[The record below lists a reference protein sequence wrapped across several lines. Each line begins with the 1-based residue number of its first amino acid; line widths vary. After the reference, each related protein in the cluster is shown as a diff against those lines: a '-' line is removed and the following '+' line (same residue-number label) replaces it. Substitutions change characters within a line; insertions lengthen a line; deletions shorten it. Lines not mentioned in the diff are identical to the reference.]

1 MSQLLTDSN
10 DTLLIELF
18 TEELPP
24 KALARLGE
32 AFAQGLFAGLSAQG
46 LLGDG
51 AAVAAFATPRRLAAQ
66 VTLVRRNAPD
76 REQREKV
83 LPLSVALDA
92 NGEPTPPLTK
102 KLAALAKSVG
112 VASID
117 WRSLERASDGKA
129 DAFFYR
135 YTARG
140 AELVA
145 GLQAALDDTIAR
157 LPIPKVMSYQR
168 PDGSTVHFVRPA
180 HRLVALLGA
189 EVVPVTALGLQAGR
203 TTQGHRFLSEGTIEI
218 AHAGEYATVLAARG
232 RVLASYAERRE
243 RIRAAL
249 LEQAGDDRVIMPDA
263 LLDEVNSLVEWP
275 VVYPCHFEAAFLAV
289 PQECLILTMQTN
301 QKYFALTDAAG
312 HLRNRFLIV
321 SNLATDTPQSIIAG
335 NERVVRPRLAD
346 AKFFFDQDRKKTL
359 ASRVPQLGSVV
370 YHNKIGSQLDRVQRL
385 QQIAGHVADA
395 LAAAGIAVDKAAAMR
410 GAELAKADLLTD
422 MVGEFPELQGTMG
435 TYYARHDGEAEEVAL
450 ACSEHY
456 RPRFAGDALPAGPV
470 SLAVALAD
478 KLETLVGIW
487 GIGLSPTGEK
497 DPFALRRHA
506 LGILR
511 MLVETPLP
519 LAVDTLLEIAQQSFA
534 GIAAVKPAQD
544 AIADFLY
551 DRLRG
556 YLKDKGYTTNEV
568 EAVVSQRPRRLDD
581 ILARLEAVRTF
592 AALPQA
598 EALAA
603 ANKRITNIL
612 RKNTEPVG
620 QVQPALLQEAAESA
634 LHAALES
641 ARPQVEAAFAGGD
654 FAAALRDL
662 AQLRDAVDRF
672 FNDVMVMAEDAQLR
686 ANRLAL
692 LASLHVLANRVADIS
707 KLAA

>member
-1 MSQLLTDSN
+1 MSQPMTDS
-10 DTLLIELF
+10 LLIELF

-24 KALARLGE
+24 KALGRLGD
-32 AFAQGLFAGLSAQG
+32 AFAQGLFAGLG
-46 LLGDG
+46 ERDLLEPG
-51 AAVAAFATPRRLAAQ
+51 ATVTPFATPRRLAAL
-66 VTLVRRNAPD
+66 VSGVRRSAPD

-92 NGEPTPPLTK
+92 NGEPTAPLAK

-112 VASID
+112 VAEID
-117 WRSLERASDGKA
+117 WQSLERASDGKA
-129 DAFFYR
+129 EAFFYR

-140 AELVA
+140 AELAAAV
-145 GLQAALDDTIAR
+145 QAALEDTIAK

-180 HRLVALLGA
+180 HSLIALFGA
-189 EVVPVTALGLQAGR
+189 EILPVTLLGLQASNL
-203 TTQGHRFLSEGTIEI
+203 TQGHRFLSHGRIEI
-218 AHAGEYATVLAARG
+218 AHANDYAQQLESAGHV
-232 RVLASYAERRE
+232 VASYAERRE
-243 RIRAAL
+243 RMRAAL
-249 LEQAGDDRVIMPDA
+249 LKEAGADQVIMPES

-275 VVYPCHFEAAFLAV
+275 VVYACHFEEAFLAV

-301 QKYFALTDAAG
+301 QKYFALTDADG

-321 SNLATDTPQSIIAG
+321 SNLATETPQSIITG

-359 ASRVPQLGSVV
+359 ASRVPQLASVV
-370 YHNKIGSQLDRVQRL
+370 YHNKIGTQLDRVQRL
-385 QQIAGHVADA
+385 QQIAGHIADA
-395 LAAAGIAVDKAAAMR
+395 LNAAGVPTDKAAAMR

-435 TYYARHDGEAEEVAL
+435 TYYARHDDEAEDVAL

-456 RPRFAGDALPAGPV
+456 RPRFAGDALPAGSV
-470 SLAVALAD
+470 STAVALAD

-487 GIGLSPTGEK
+487 GIGLQPTGEK

-511 MLVETPLP
+511 MLIEKP
-519 LAVDTLLEIAQQSFA
+519 LALSIASLLALTQQSFA
-534 GIAAVKPAQD
+534 GIAAVKPAPED
-544 AIADFLY
+544 ITDFLY
-551 DRLRG
+551 DRVRG

-568 EAVVSQRPRRLDD
+568 EAVVSLRPDTLHD
-581 ILARLEAVRTF
+581 ILGRMEAVRTF
-592 AALPQA
+592 AALPEA

-620 QVQPALLQEAAESA
+620 TVNQALFQEEAEGA
-634 LHAALES
+634 LHAAIERV
-641 ARPQVEAAFAGGD
+641 RPAVEAAFASGD
-654 FAAALRDL
+654 FTAALRDL

-692 LASLHVLANRVADIS
+692 LASLHALANRVADIS

>member
-1 MSQLLTDSN
+1 MSQPMTDS
-10 DTLLIELF
+10 LLIELF

-24 KALARLGE
+24 KALARLGD
-32 AFAQGLFAGLSAQG
+32 AFAQGLFAGLG
-46 LLGDG
+46 ERDLLEPG
-51 AAVAAFATPRRLAAQ
+51 ATVTPFATPRRLAAL
-66 VTLVRRNAPD
+66 VSGVRRNAPD

-83 LPLSVALDA
+83 LPLSVALGA
-92 NGEPTPPLTK
+92 NGEPTAPLAK

-112 VASID
+112 VGEID
-117 WRSLERASDGKA
+117 WQSLERASDGKA
-129 DAFFYR
+129 EAFFYR

-140 AELVA
+140 AELAA
-145 GLQAALDDTIAR
+145 GLQATLEDTVAK

-180 HRLVALLGA
+180 HSLIALFGA
-189 EVVPVTALGLQAGR
+189 EILPVTLLGLQASNL
-203 TTQGHRFLSEGTIEI
+203 TQGHRFLSHGAIEI
-218 AHAGEYATVLAARG
+218 RHANDYAQQLESAG
-232 RVLASYAERRE
+232 RVVASYAERRE
-243 RIRAAL
+243 RMRSAL
-249 LEQAGDDRVIMPDA
+249 LQEAGADQVIMPEA

-275 VVYPCHFEAAFLAV
+275 VVYACHFEEAFLAV

-301 QKYFALTDAAG
+301 QKYFALTDADG

-321 SNLATDTPQSIIAG
+321 SNLATETPQSIISG

-359 ASRVPQLGSVV
+359 ASRVPQLASVV
-370 YHNKIGSQLDRVQRL
+370 YHNKIGTQLDRVQRL

-395 LAAAGIAVDKAAAMR
+395 LNAAGVATDKAAAMR

-435 TYYARHDGEAEEVAL
+435 TYYARHDDEAEDVAL

-456 RPRFAGDALPAGPV
+456 RPRFAGDALPANAV
-470 SLAVALAD
+470 STAVALAD

-487 GIGLSPTGEK
+487 GIGLQPTGEK

-511 MLVETPLP
+511 MLIEKP
-519 LAVDTLLEIAQQSFA
+519 LALSLSSLLAQTQQAFA
-534 GIAAVKPAQD
+534 GIAAVKPAPE
-544 AIADFLY
+544 AILDFLY
-551 DRLRG
+551 DRVRG

-568 EAVVSQRPRRLDD
+568 EAVVSLRPDQLHG
-581 ILARLEAVRTF
+581 ILGRMEAVRTF
-592 AALPQA
+592 AALPEA

-620 QVQPALLQEAAESA
+620 AVNPALFQEGAEGA
-634 LHAALES
+634 LHAAIERV
-641 ARPQVEAAFAGGD
+641 RPAVEAAFASGD
-654 FAAALRDL
+654 FTAALRDL
-662 AQLRDAVDRF
+662 AQLRDAVDQF

-686 ANRLAL
+686 GNRLAL
-692 LASLHVLANRVADIS
+692 LASLHALANRVADIS

>member
-1 MSQLLTDSN
+1 MSQPMTDS
-10 DTLLIELF
+10 LLIELF

-24 KALARLGE
+24 KALARLGD
-32 AFAQGLFAGLSAQG
+32 AFAQGLFAGLG
-46 LLGDG
+46 ERDLLEPG
-51 AAVAAFATPRRLAAQ
+51 ATVTPFATPRRLAAL
-66 VTLVRRNAPD
+66 VSGVRRNAPD

-92 NGEPTPPLTK
+92 NGEPTAPLAK

-112 VASID
+112 VAEID
-117 WRSLERASDGKA
+117 WQSLERASDGKA
-129 DAFFYR
+129 EAFFYR

-140 AELVA
+140 AELAA
-145 GLQAALDDTIAR
+145 GLQATLEDTVAK

-180 HRLVALLGA
+180 HSLIALFGA
-189 EVVPVTALGLQAGR
+189 EILPVTLLGLQASNL
-203 TTQGHRFLSEGTIEI
+203 TQGHRFLSHGAIEI
-218 AHAGEYATVLAARG
+218 RHANDYAQQLESAG
-232 RVLASYAERRE
+232 RVVASYAERRE
-243 RIRAAL
+243 RMRSAL
-249 LEQAGDDRVIMPDA
+249 LQEAGADQVIMPEA

-275 VVYPCHFEAAFLAV
+275 VVYACHFEEAFLAV

-301 QKYFALTDAAG
+301 QKYFALTDADG

-321 SNLATDTPQSIIAG
+321 SNLATETPQSIISG

-359 ASRVPQLGSVV
+359 ASRVPQLASVV
-370 YHNKIGSQLDRVQRL
+370 YHNKIGTQLDRVQRL

-395 LAAAGIAVDKAAAMR
+395 LNAAGVATDKAAAMR

-435 TYYARHDGEAEEVAL
+435 TYYARHDDEAEDVAL

-456 RPRFAGDALPAGPV
+456 RPRFAGDALPANAV
-470 SLAVALAD
+470 STAVALAD

-487 GIGLSPTGEK
+487 GIGLQPTGEK

-511 MLVETPLP
+511 MLIEKP
-519 LAVDTLLEIAQQSFA
+519 LALSLASLLAQTQQAFA
-534 GIAAVKPAQD
+534 GIAAVKPAPD
-544 AIADFLY
+544 AILDFLY
-551 DRLRG
+551 DRVRG

-568 EAVVSQRPRRLDD
+568 EAVVSLRPDQLHD
-581 ILARLEAVRTF
+581 ILGRMEAVRTF
-592 AALPQA
+592 AALPEA

-620 QVQPALLQEAAESA
+620 AVDPARFQEDAEAA
-634 LHAALES
+634 LHAAIERV
-641 ARPQVEAAFAGGD
+641 RPAVEAAFASGD
-654 FAAALRDL
+654 FTAALRDL
-662 AQLRDAVDRF
+662 AQLRDAVDQF

-692 LASLHVLANRVADIS
+692 LASLHALANRVADIS

>member
-1 MSQLLTDSN
+1 MSQPMTDS
-10 DTLLIELF
+10 LLIELF

-24 KALARLGE
+24 KALARLGD
-32 AFAQGLFAGLSAQG
+32 AFAQGLTDGLRARDLLEAGAS
-46 LLGDG
+46 
-51 AAVAAFATPRRLAAQ
+51 VTPFATPRRLAAL
-66 VTLVRRNAPD
+66 VTGVRRSAPD

-83 LPLSVALDA
+83 LPVSVALDA
-92 NGEPTPPLTK
+92 NGAPTAPLGK

-112 VASID
+112 VAEID
-117 WRSLERASDGKA
+117 WQTLERASDGKA
-129 DAFFYR
+129 EALFHR
-135 YTARG
+135 YTAKG
-140 AELVA
+140 ATLA
-145 GLQAALDDTIAR
+145 DGLQAALDEAIGK
-157 LPIPKVMSYQR
+157 LPIPKLMSYQR
-168 PDGSTVHFVRPA
+168 PDGTTVHFVRPA
-180 HRLVALLGA
+180 HSLIALFGA
-189 EVVPVTALGLQAGR
+189 EIVPVSVLGLPASNV
-203 TTQGHRFLSEGTIEI
+203 TLGHRFLSEGTLEI
-218 AHAGEYATVLAARG
+218 PHAAEYATLLENKG
-232 RVLASYAERRE
+232 RVVASYADRRE
-243 RIRAAL
+243 RIRTAL
-249 LEQAGDDRVIMPDA
+249 LKEAGADQVVMPDA

-275 VVYPCHFEAAFLAV
+275 VVYPCHFEEVFLAV

-321 SNLATDTPQSIIAG
+321 SNLATETPESIVTG

-359 ASRVPQLGSVV
+359 ASRVPQLGNVV

-385 QQIAGHVADA
+385 QQIAGHIADA
-395 LAAAGIAVDKAAAMR
+395 MNAHGVTVDKAAAMR

-435 TYYARHDGEAEEVAL
+435 TYYARHDGEADEVAL

-456 RPRFAGDALPAGPV
+456 RPRFAGDALPEGAV
-470 SLAVALAD
+470 STAVALAD

-487 GIGLSPTGEK
+487 GIGLQPTGEK

-511 MLVETPLP
+511 MLIERP
-519 LAVDTLLEIAQQSFA
+519 LAVPLDTLLALTEQAFA
-534 GIAAVKPAQD
+534 GIVAVKPSRE
-544 AIADFLY
+544 AITDFLF
-551 DRLRG
+551 DRVRG

-568 EAVVSQRPRRLDD
+568 EAVVSLRPQQLHDVLGRM
-581 ILARLEAVRTF
+581 EAVRTF
-592 AALPQA
+592 AALPEA

-612 RKNTEPVG
+612 RKTDEAIGTVDT
-620 QVQPALLQEAAESA
+620 ALFQEDAEGA
-634 LHAALES
+634 LHAAIERV
-641 ARPQVEAAFAGGD
+641 RPGVEAAFAGGD
-654 FAAALRDL
+654 FTGALRDL

-672 FNDVMVMAEDAQLR
+672 FNDVMVMAEDARLR

-692 LASLHVLANRVADIS
+692 LATLHTLANRVADIS

>member
-1 MSQLLTDSN
+1 MSQPITDS
-10 DTLLIELF
+10 LLIELF

-32 AFAQGLFAGLSAQG
+32 SFAQGLLDGLGARDLLDAGAT
-46 LLGDG
+46 
-51 AAVAAFATPRRLAAQ
+51 VTPFATPRRLAAL
-66 VTLVRRNAPD
+66 VTGVRHGAPD

-83 LPLSVALDA
+83 LPLTVALDA
-92 NGEPTPPLTK
+92 NGAPTAPLAK

-112 VASID
+112 VTEID
-117 WRSLERASDGKA
+117 WQTLERASDGKA

-140 AELVA
+140 ATLA
-145 GLQAALDDTIAR
+145 DGLQAALDDTLAK
-157 LPIPKVMSYQR
+157 LPIPKLMSYQR
-168 PDGSTVHFVRPA
+168 PDGTTVHFVRPA
-180 HRLVALLGA
+180 HSLIALHGA
-189 EVVPVTALGLQAGR
+189 EIVPVSVLGLAASNV
-203 TTQGHRFLSEGTIEI
+203 TQGHRFLSHGTIEVP
-218 AHAGEYATVLAARG
+218 HATEYASLLESQG
-232 RVLASYAERRE
+232 RVITSYAERRE

-249 LEQAGDDRVIMPDA
+249 LREAGADQVVMPDA

-275 VVYPCHFEAAFLAV
+275 VVYACHFEEAFLAV

-301 QKYFALTDAAG
+301 QKYFALTDSAG

-321 SNLATDTPQSIIAG
+321 SNLATDTPQSIITG

-359 ASRVPQLGSVV
+359 ASRVPQLGNVV

-385 QQIAGHVADA
+385 QQIAGHIADA
-395 LAAAGIAVDKAAAMR
+395 MNAAGVSVDKAAAMR

-435 TYYARHDGEAEEVAL
+435 TYYARHDDEADDVAL

-456 RPRFAGDALPAGPV
+456 RPRFAGDALPEGAV
-470 SLAVALAD
+470 STAVALAD

-487 GIGLSPTGEK
+487 GIGLQPTGEK

-511 MLVETPLP
+511 MLIEKP
-519 LAVDTLLEIAQQSFA
+519 LALSLDTLLALTGRAFA
-534 GIAAVKPAQD
+534 GIAAVKPSQE
-544 AIADFLY
+544 AITDFLY
-551 DRLRG
+551 DRVRG

-568 EAVVSQRPRRLDD
+568 EAVVSLRPQTLHD
-581 ILARLEAVRTF
+581 ILGRMEAVRTF
-592 AALPQA
+592 AALPEA

-612 RKNTEPVG
+612 RKTDEAIGNVD
-620 QVQPALLQEAAESA
+620 PALFQEAAEST
-634 LHAALES
+634 LHGAIERV
-641 ARPQVEAAFAGGD
+641 RPGVEAAFSGGD
-654 FAAALRDL
+654 FTGALRDL
-662 AQLRDAVDRF
+662 AQLRDAVDQF
-672 FNDVMVMAEDAQLR
+672 FNDVMVMAEDARLR

-692 LASLHVLANRVADIS
+692 LSTLHGLANRVADIS

>member
-1 MSQLLTDSN
+1 MSQPMTDS
-10 DTLLIELF
+10 LLIELF

-32 AFAQGLFAGLSAQG
+32 AFAQGLFDGLGARDLLEAGAT
-46 LLGDG
+46 
-51 AAVAAFATPRRLAAQ
+51 VTPFATPRRLGAL
-66 VTLVRRNAPD
+66 VSGVRRTAPD

-83 LPLSVALDA
+83 LPLTVALDA
-92 NGEPTPPLTK
+92 NGAPTAPLGK

-112 VASID
+112 VAEID
-117 WRSLERASDGKA
+117 WQTLERASDGKA

-140 AELVA
+140 ATLA
-145 GLQAALDDTIAR
+145 DGLQAALDETLTK

-168 PDGSTVHFVRPA
+168 PDGTTVHFVRPA
-180 HRLVALLGA
+180 HSLIALYGA
-189 EVVPVTALGLQAGR
+189 EIVPVSALGLQASNL
-203 TTQGHRFLSEGTIEI
+203 TQGHRFLSQGTIEI
-218 AHAGEYATVLAARG
+218 PHAAEYAGLLESRG
-232 RVLASYAERRE
+232 RVVASYADRRE
-243 RIRAAL
+243 RIRTAL
-249 LEQAGDDRVIMPDA
+249 LKEAGADKVIMPDS

-275 VVYPCHFEAAFLAV
+275 VIYPCHFEEAFLAV

-301 QKYFALTDAAG
+301 QKYFALTDAEG
-312 HLRNRFLIV
+312 HLRNRFLIA
-321 SNLATDTPQSIIAG
+321 SNLATDTPQSIITG

-359 ASRVPQLGSVV
+359 ASRVPQLANVV
-370 YHNKIGSQLDRVQRL
+370 YHNKIGNQLDRVQRL
-385 QQIAGHVADA
+385 QQIAGHLADA
-395 LAAAGIAVDKAAAMR
+395 MNAAGAPVDKAAAMR

-435 TYYARHDGEAEEVAL
+435 TYYARHDDEAEDVAL

-456 RPRFAGDALPAGPV
+456 RPRFAGDALPAGNV
-470 SLAVALAD
+470 STAVALAD
-478 KLETLVGIW
+478 KIETLIGIW
-487 GIGLSPTGEK
+487 GIGLQPTGEK

-511 MLVETPLP
+511 MLIEKP
-519 LAVDTLLEIAQQSFA
+519 LALSLNDVLGLTEQAFA
-534 GIAAVKPAQD
+534 GIAAVKPSRE
-544 AIADFLY
+544 AITDFLF
-551 DRLRG
+551 DRVRG

-568 EAVVSQRPRRLDD
+568 EAVVSLRPQQLHD
-581 ILARLEAVRTF
+581 ILARMEAVRTF
-592 AALPQA
+592 AALPEA

-612 RKNTEPVG
+612 KKTDEAIGSVD
-620 QVQPALLQEAAESA
+620 VSLFQEAAEGA
-634 LHAALES
+634 LHEAIERV
-641 ARPQVEAAFAGGD
+641 RPGVEAAFAGGD
-654 FAAALRDL
+654 FTAALRDL

-672 FNDVMVMAEDAQLR
+672 FNDVMVMAEDAKLR

-692 LASLHVLANRVADIS
+692 LATLHSLANRVADIS

>member
-1 MSQLLTDSN
+1 MSQPMTDS
-10 DTLLIELF
+10 LLIELF

-24 KALARLGE
+24 KALARLGD
-32 AFAQGLFAGLSAQG
+32 AFAQGLFAGLG
-46 LLGDG
+46 ERDLLEPG
-51 AAVAAFATPRRLAAQ
+51 ATVTPFATPRRLAAL
-66 VTLVRRNAPD
+66 VSGVRRNAPD

-92 NGEPTPPLTK
+92 NGEPTAPLAK

-112 VASID
+112 VAEID
-117 WRSLERASDGKA
+117 WQALERGSDGKA
-129 DAFFYR
+129 EAFFYR

-140 AELVA
+140 AELAA
-145 GLQAALDDTIAR
+145 GLQATLEDTVAK

-180 HRLVALLGA
+180 HSLIALFGSEIL
-189 EVVPVTALGLQAGR
+189 PVTLLGLQASNL
-203 TTQGHRFLSEGTIEI
+203 TQGHRFLSHGAIEI
-218 AHAGEYATVLAARG
+218 RHANDYAQQLESAG
-232 RVLASYAERRE
+232 RVVASYAERRE
-243 RIRAAL
+243 RMRSAL
-249 LEQAGDDRVIMPDA
+249 LQEAGADQVIMPEA

-275 VVYPCHFEAAFLAV
+275 VVYACHFEEAFLAV

-301 QKYFALTDAAG
+301 QKYFALTDADG

-321 SNLATDTPQSIIAG
+321 SNLATETPQSIISG

-359 ASRVPQLGSVV
+359 ASRVPQLASVV
-370 YHNKIGSQLDRVQRL
+370 YHNKIGTQLDRVQRL

-395 LAAAGIAVDKAAAMR
+395 LNAAGVATDKAAAMR

-435 TYYARHDGEAEEVAL
+435 TYYARHDDEAEDVAL

-456 RPRFAGDALPAGPV
+456 RPRFAGDALPAGAV
-470 SLAVALAD
+470 STAVALAD

-487 GIGLSPTGEK
+487 GIGLQPTGEK

-511 MLVETPLP
+511 MLIEKP
-519 LAVDTLLEIAQQSFA
+519 LALSLASLLAQTQQAFA
-534 GIAAVKPAQD
+534 GIAAVKPAPE
-544 AIADFLY
+544 AILDFLY
-551 DRLRG
+551 DRVRG

-568 EAVVSQRPRRLDD
+568 EAVISLRPDQLHD
-581 ILARLEAVRTF
+581 ILGRMEAVRTF
-592 AALPQA
+592 AALPEA

-620 QVQPALLQEAAESA
+620 AVNAALFREDAEGA
-634 LHAALES
+634 LHAAIERV
-641 ARPQVEAAFAGGD
+641 RPAVEAAFASGD
-654 FAAALRDL
+654 FTTALRDL
-662 AQLRDAVDRF
+662 AQLRDAVDQF

-692 LASLHVLANRVADIS
+692 LASLHALANRVADIS

>member
-1 MSQLLTDSN
+1 MSQSLTDS
-10 DTLLIELF
+10 LLIELF

-32 AFAQGLFAGLSAQG
+32 AFAQGLFGGLRERG
-46 LLGDG
+46 LLDDG
-51 AAVAAFATPRRLAAQ
+51 ATVTPFATPRRLAALISQ
-66 VTLVRRNAPD
+66 VRTSAPD
-76 REQREKV
+76 RDMREKV
-83 LPLSVALDA
+83 LPVSVALDA
-92 NGEPTPPLTK
+92 NGEPAAPLTK
-102 KLAALAKSVG
+102 KLAALARSVG
-112 VASID
+112 VESID
-117 WRSLERASDGKA
+117 WQQLERGSDGKA
-129 DAFFYR
+129 EALFYR

-140 AELVA
+140 AELA
-145 GLQAALDDTIAR
+145 EGLQQALDEALAR

-180 HRLVALLGA
+180 HRLIALHGTT
-189 EVVPVTALGLQAGR
+189 VVPVSVLGLRAGNR
-203 TTQGHRFLSEGTIEI
+203 TEGHRFLSAGEIEI
-218 AHAGEYATVLAARG
+218 PRADDYAAVLERQG
-232 RVLASYAERRE
+232 KVIASYAQRRE
-243 RIRAAL
+243 RIREELLAA
-249 LEQAGDDRVIMPDA
+249 AGEDRAIMPEA

-275 VVYPCHFEAAFLAV
+275 VVYACHFEEAFLAV

-301 QKYFALTDAAG
+301 QKYFALTDAQG
-312 HLRNRFLIV
+312 NLRNRFLIV
-321 SNLATDTPQSIIAG
+321 SNLQTDTPQSIIGG

-359 ASRVPQLGSVV
+359 ASRVPQLGNVV

-395 LAAAGIAVDKAAAMR
+395 MAAAGVAVDKAAAMR

-435 TYYARHDGEAEEVAL
+435 TYYARHDDEAEEVAL

-456 RPRFAGDALPAGPV
+456 RPRFAGDALPSNTVG
-470 SLAVALAD
+470 LAVALAD

-487 GIGLSPTGEK
+487 GIGLQPTGEK
-497 DPFALRRHA
+497 DPFALRRHS

-511 MLVETPLP
+511 MLIETPLP
-519 LAVDTLLEIAQQSFA
+519 LSMDGLLALTEQAFA
-534 GIAAVKPAQD
+534 GVPAVKPAR
-544 AIADFLY
+544 AEITEFLY

-568 EAVVSQRPRRLDD
+568 EAVVSLRPQRLDD
-581 ILARLEAVRTF
+581 ILGRLEAVRTF
-592 AALPQA
+592 AGLPESA
-598 EALAA
+598 SLAA

-612 RKNTEPVG
+612 RKNTEAVG
-620 QVQPALLQEAAESA
+620 AVDPALFQESA
-634 LHAALES
+634 EGALHTALEGI
-641 ARPQVEAAFAGGD
+641 RPGVESAFAQGD
-654 FAAALRDL
+654 FTAALRDL
-662 AQLRDAVDRF
+662 ARLREAVDQF
-672 FNDVMVMAEDAQLR
+672 FDGVMVMAEDARLR

-692 LASLHVLANRVADIS
+692 LASLHALANRVADIS

>member
-1 MSQLLTDSN
+1 MSQPMTDS
-10 DTLLIELF
+10 LLIELF

-24 KALARLGE
+24 KALARLGD
-32 AFAQGLFAGLSAQG
+32 AFAQGVFDGLGARDLLEAGAT
-46 LLGDG
+46 
-51 AAVAAFATPRRLAAQ
+51 VTPFATPRRLAAL
-66 VTLVRRNAPD
+66 VSGVRRTAPD

-83 LPLSVALDA
+83 LPLTVALDA
-92 NGEPTPPLTK
+92 NGAPTAPLAK

-112 VASID
+112 VAEID
-117 WRSLERASDGKA
+117 WQTLERASDGKA

-140 AELVA
+140 AALA
-145 GLQAALDDTIAR
+145 DGLQAALDDTLGK

-168 PDGSTVHFVRPA
+168 PDGATVHFVRPA
-180 HRLVALLGA
+180 HSLIALYGA
-189 EVVPVTALGLQAGR
+189 EIVPVSVLGLAASNV
-203 TTQGHRFLSEGTIEI
+203 TQGHRFLSQGTIEI
-218 AHAGEYATVLAARG
+218 PHAAEYAGLLESRG
-232 RVLASYAERRE
+232 RVIASYTDRRE

-249 LEQAGDDRVIMPDA
+249 LKEAGADQVVMPEA

-275 VVYPCHFEAAFLAV
+275 VVYPCHFEEAFLAV

-321 SNLATDTPQSIIAG
+321 SNLATETPQSIITG

-359 ASRVPQLGSVV
+359 ASRVPQLANVV
-370 YHNKIGSQLDRVQRL
+370 YHNKIGTQLDRVQRL

-395 LAAAGIAVDKAAAMR
+395 MNAAGATVDKAAAMR

-435 TYYARHDGEAEEVAL
+435 TYYARHDDEAADVAL

-456 RPRFAGDALPAGPV
+456 RPRFAGDALPEGNV
-470 SLAVALAD
+470 STAVALAD

-487 GIGLSPTGEK
+487 GIGLQPTGEK

-511 MLVETPLP
+511 MLIEKP
-519 LAVDTLLEIAQQSFA
+519 LAVSVDTLLELTERAFT
-534 GIAAVKPAQD
+534 GIAAVKPARA

-551 DRLRG
+551 DRVRG

-568 EAVVSQRPRRLDD
+568 EAVVSLRPQALHD
-581 ILARLEAVRTF
+581 ILARMEAVRTF
-592 AALPQA
+592 AALPEA

-612 RKNTEPVG
+612 KKTDEAIGNVDPS
-620 QVQPALLQEAAESA
+620 LFQEAAEGA
-634 LHAALES
+634 LFEAIERV
-641 ARPQVEAAFAGGD
+641 RPGVEAAFAGGD
-654 FAAALRDL
+654 FTAALRDL

-672 FNDVMVMAEDAQLR
+672 FNDVMVMADDAKLR

-692 LASLHVLANRVADIS
+692 LATLHGLANRVADIS